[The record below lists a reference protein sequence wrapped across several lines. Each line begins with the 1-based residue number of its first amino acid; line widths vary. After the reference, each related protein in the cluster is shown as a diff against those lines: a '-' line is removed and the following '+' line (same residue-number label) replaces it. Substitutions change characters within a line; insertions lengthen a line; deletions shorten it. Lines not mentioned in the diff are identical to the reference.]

1 MRQRG
6 ARHNKVLGYPIYS
19 AIDVAIWI
27 PTWLLLRGTAGASFV
42 FLAQIVVFIEHQ
54 LTRDEG
60 YFGMLRNSV
69 YCGRMVMAYA

>member
-6 ARHNKVLGYPIYS
+6 ARGHKVLGYPIYS

-42 FLAQIVVFIEHQ
+42 FWLKLLSFLNI
-54 LTRDEG
+54 
-60 YFGMLRNSV
+60 N
-69 YCGRMVMAYA
+69 